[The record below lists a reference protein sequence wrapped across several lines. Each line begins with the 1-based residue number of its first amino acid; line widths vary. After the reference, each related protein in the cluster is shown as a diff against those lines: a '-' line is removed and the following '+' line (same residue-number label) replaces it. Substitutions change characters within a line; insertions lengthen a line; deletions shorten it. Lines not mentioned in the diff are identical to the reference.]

1 MCGIAGIFNP
11 NQDLVIQKNEC
22 QNMLQSIIHR
32 GPDDS
37 SIWQHQI
44 GLTLGHNRLSI
55 IDLSEISNQPFH
67 YQECTI
73 VFNGEI
79 YNYLEI
85 KNELKK
91 KGYEFKTQSDT
102 EVLVA
107 AYKAWGTS
115 CVERFMGMWAFVIYD
130 HTKNLIWASRD
141 RFGIKPFYYI
151 FENGAFYFASEYKAL
166 KTLPVFKKDLNYNH
180 IYRFVQMGWVDY
192 NDETFYKNLHQ
203 LKSSHNLTIKN
214 GNLNVNQYWGINNFE
229 NNIIKS
235 NDNQDFISI
244 FNHLIIES
252 VNLHMRSDVSI
263 GSCLSGGI
271 DSSSIASIVGQYHK
285 DLNYNTFTIFFDG
298 PNEVDER
305 PYANEVTNKFSN
317 LKPHFYKPTENE
329 IAENFDKI
337 MYFQDVPINGSSHI
351 SQYFVMQLAK
361 SHGAVV
367 LLDGQGSDEYLAGYL
382 HSFYRHIADGLLST
396 NPLNGIQR
404 WQDFGRVQ
412 QFSFKE
418 KAIRFAKSV
427 ATGIFNENEI
437 YYKEYLHAQPFL
449 AKSKHRVFELAT
461 PKTNRLNQFLY
472 NLLFTTSLPTLLH
485 FEDRNSMAFSI
496 ESRVPFLDHRL
507 VEFAFSIPNNLKINQ
522 GVTKHILRESLR
534 GILPDAIANRM
545 DKKGFVT
552 PGEVKWLRGPL
563 KYLIEDIDYSNLSML
578 DTHKVRQ
585 LIQAY
590 KNGDNSNAK
599 LVWRVA
605 TLSRWLKSS

>member
-11 NQDLVIQKNEC
+11 NQDLAIQKNEC

-37 SIWQHQI
+37 SIWQHPI

-67 YQECTI
+67 YQECTV

-85 KNELKK
+85 KNELKN
-91 KGYEFKTQSDT
+91 KGFEFKTQSDT

-166 KTLPVFKKDLNYNH
+166 KTLAGFKKDLNYNH
-180 IYRFVQMGWVDY
+180 IYRYVQMGWTEY
-192 NDETFYKNLHQ
+192 HDETFFSQIHQ
-203 LKSSHNLTIKN
+203 IPVST
-214 GNLNVNQYWGINNFE
+214 
-229 NNIIKS
+229 NI
-235 NDNQDFISI
+235 
-244 FNHLIIES
+244 LIIQDKIQFEKYWEIKPHSFSKNHTELKAQFKDLFLES
-252 VNLHMRSDVSI
+252 MNMHMRSDVVV
-263 GSCLSGGI
+263 GACLSGGI
-271 DSSSIASIVGQYHK
+271 DSSAIASVIGHQFK
-285 DLNYNTFTIFFDG
+285 ETTLNTYTIYYDG
-298 PNEVDER
+298 PNDVDER
-305 PYANEVTNKFSN
+305 PFANEVIQKYSN
-317 LKPHFYKPTENE
+317 LKPYFYQPNHIE
-329 IAENFDKI
+329 IADSFDKI
-337 MYFQDVPINGSSHI
+337 QYHMDTPLPGSSPI

-361 SHGAVV
+361 SQGAIV

-449 AKSKHRVFELAT
+449 AESKHRVFELAT

-507 VEFAFSIPNNLKINQ
+507 VEFAFSIPNDLKINQ

-563 KYLIEDIDYSNLSML
+563 KYLIEDIDYSNLYML
-578 DTHKVRQ
+578 DTQKVRH
-585 LIQAY
+585 LIEAY
-590 KNGDNSNAK
+590 KKGDNSNAK

-605 TLSRWLKSS
+605 TLSRWLRS